1 MMVLIFS
8 PDLCLVT
15 LAVIIWFIYFIRWMV
30 LWLAGSESFDW
41 LLPRR
46 TSLSIYPAYRHLSLS
61 VSLSGAHTQQLPTGR
76 QRCYCCTSAPFF
88 PIPVHCGIVA
98 GVVIAT
104 VMQWPPS
111 WNRFHFYLLG
121 GRSRSDIP
129 EEKGGLIFFFFF
141 FKRKGVSPLVWRNQ
155 CQQCVHT
162 AHVSCIGV
170 VPRSSGAAAH

>member
-1 MMVLIFS
+1 MFVSQSEYLFNIWLMMVLIFS

-15 LAVIIWFIYFIRWMV
+15 LAVIIWFV
-30 LWLAGSESFDW
+30 AGSESFDW

-46 TSLSIYPAYRHLSLS
+46 TSLSIYPTYRHLSLS
-61 VSLSGAHTQQLPTGR
+61 VSLSCAHTQQLPTGR

-111 WNRFHFYLLG
+111 
-121 GRSRSDIP
+121 
-129 EEKGGLIFFFFF
+129 
-141 FKRKGVSPLVWRNQ
+141 
-155 CQQCVHT
+155 
-162 AHVSCIGV
+162 
-170 VPRSSGAAAH
+170 

>member
-1 MMVLIFS
+1 MFVSQSEYLFNIWLMMVLIFS

-15 LAVIIWFIYFIRWMV
+15 LAVIIWFVYFIRWMV

-61 VSLSGAHTQQLPTGR
+61 VSLSCAHTQQLPTGR

-111 WNRFHFYLLG
+111 WNRFRFYLLG

-129 EEKGGLIFFFFF
+129 EEKGGLIFIFFFLRE
-141 FKRKGVSPLVWRNQ
+141 KVCHP
-155 CQQCVHT
+155 
-162 AHVSCIGV
+162 
-170 VPRSSGAAAH
+170 